1 MQEKKSKGLLRRI
14 MALTLVAILFYSSTV
29 VYINTLATSI
39 ENEIKHG
46 LDIET
51 IDDAEIHECD
61 DECLHECSEECV
73 EDCLI
78 ECDNPEEAE
87 EFEEAEEVAGEE
99 EEEGTWLPGDDI
111 DENLEFLK
119 QQLED
124 AFEAVIL
131 AQENAVRTLAN
142 ITALKEIYAMVYLCE
157 SYNVKQSPSLE
168 AETTISVFSGHTV
181 AINGVEFDD
190 GEFWYQV
197 SFYLLNDNVTEE
209 QEITEAD
216 FTLFTGYIES
226 SFLAYSDELLLS
238 WEAEYLVAWLNA
250 IIHYENSLF
259 ELEMYLSEPEVFEE
273 IEEYF
278 EDELEFLEEFDSF
291 FVGAAFASFAFADVG
306 IMANSFNLNTSPD
319 IEQFPESY
327 RPALYALKNKYPNWT
342 FVRMNTFH
350 NWTNS
355 VNGQLNPAHRSLIWD
370 TAIPTWRGA
379 WYEGRWHIA
388 TRDAVEHIMDPR
400 NNLTESWVFQFEQ
413 LTYNSSYHNL
423 SSMNNILQGTFMSG
437 TIHGDTRTYAQ
448 AFMNLGAS
456 NGISPYHLAG
466 RVRQEQ
472 GTAGTSALIS
482 GTHPGFEGFFNYFN
496 IGASGSTTAQVI
508 TNGLT
513 RARNEGWNT
522 RLKSLEG
529 GSRFIGNNY
538 IKKGQDT
545 LYLQKFNVTPT
556 NNGAYHHQYMQNIQ
570 APRTEAL
577 TVFNS
582 YRNALNNA
590 FVFKIPVY
598 AGMPE
603 TAVPVNPN
611 VRVISV
617 TINNHAASI
626 MIGNSLTLSATVLPN
641 DAANKKVTWSSSN
654 ESVATINRDTGVIT
668 PRAAGETTI
677 TVTTTDGS
685 NLSRTTT
692 VRVTDNVR
700 TFTLNQSSLTF
711 NGIGSESQ
719 TIIATATSLG
729 NVNLPVTWRSSDT
742 NVVTVS
748 ANGVVTPV
756 GVGNAVITASVTI
769 NGNVHERNCAV
780 NVVFVFVG
788 DPINAEMPGI
798 LPLIETIDFEQN
810 FPASAITVSASIT
823 DNGTLTYQWF
833 RNTQN
838 SNTGGIAISGATSAS
853 FTPPVSEAGTVYYYV
868 VVTNTIANNGD
879 GGNKTASITSSVIC
893 INVADTIAPT
903 GEINISGN
911 VFTDFLSTISFGLFY
926 RSSQTINITAQDVG
940 SGVDKI
946 EWLALNQEFDN
957 VTEARA
963 IGGWQIYN
971 NNSKPNLPADWK
983 GAVYARISDKA
994 GNVSVINSNGIVVYT
1009 DTINTDET
1017 IDYTKGTAEG
1027 ANLMLTLFGNTIAAV
1042 HNGAELVDSSNYK
1055 INISLDGN
1063 NGKITFN
1070 QTYLDSLPTNIPTVL
1085 TISYNPRGVIG
1096 AGTANAPSS
1105 TTLRIN
1111 VSAAKQATLSIINM
1125 PLSVTYL
1132 DKFVVGTSGGSG
1144 TGAVTFSSSNTD
1156 VAIVNETTGEVAIV
1170 GVGTFAITAIKAAD
1184 NIFESAAASIA
1195 NTAKQKSVTI
1205 MGVTAVDREFVS
1217 GKSTVGLIGGSLFGV
1232 AAIDANDSTKLGFN
1246 LGFGYMEDANA
1257 GDGKKVTTNITLTGS
1272 KANNYLLTQPSL
1284 TVNITKAT
1292 FASENQP
1299 KLVQYTDMANQNF
1312 DFNTLFGSL
1321 NVDGRD
1327 LVYSFGDISGPD
1339 IFEAGIE
1346 VIDGML
1352 TFALKAGN
1360 IGDKATIPVT
1370 VSGFTNFHDV
1380 TVKVVVMLTDKIPTI
1395 LTVIAPT
1402 TGLTYGSTIGE
1413 PTAIAEAG
1421 GDVFTFTYSGVLTNG
1436 EIYPETTDKPT
1447 KPGTYKVTAVL
1458 VSDTH
1463 AGIGLSQNFTIQKRN
1478 LSWGTGIVAG
1488 KIYDGETTADIL
1500 TEPGLNGVIND
1511 DDISIILGTASFIIA
1526 DAGSIP
1532 VVASGYS
1539 VEDSSDLWKYNLPS
1553 GLPAFANAVINPKEI
1568 TISGVTAVDRPYD
1581 GTKSVVLNGGELDG
1595 VLDFDVSRVGFT
1607 LGNGTM
1613 NTANVG
1619 ENQVVTN
1626 ISLTGLAGGNYLLI
1640 QPEGILVSI
1649 VKSNQNAPALKI
1661 FYTPINRKSY
1671 TVRISETLG
1680 AEYSFDGIEFGNAN
1694 TLTGKMPGD
1703 EITAYKRMAGTI
1715 NSYVGEIA
1723 SATLVLP
1730 EFAPVHEAKNESG
1743 SATESPSP
1751 AAPQETSSPTPV
1763 SGHTQNTK
1771 PNTPNQSAMG
1781 GQLPVNNVADNISH
1795 GAVDMEDEVETA
1807 IKVNNKPSEPEID
1820 VELDIDVVFESEEGF
1835 FTDDKRASER
1845 EMREIPMITALI
1857 AHEHFMIIIL
1867 VTLTAVS
1874 VVCGIAITVRMKKRN

>member
-14 MALTLVAILFYSSTV
+14 LALTLVAILFYSSTV

-39 ENEIKHG
+39 E
-46 LDIET
+46 IET
-51 IDDAEIHECD
+51 NNGFDIDTIDNAEIHECD
-61 DECLHECSEECV
+61 DECTHECTENCI
-73 EDCLI
+73 EDCI
-78 ECDNPEEAE
+78 KECDEL
-87 EFEEAEEVAGEE
+87 EEAEEVEIE
-99 EEEGTWLPGDDI
+99 IWLPGDDI
-111 DENLEFLK
+111 DENLEYLK

-124 AFEAVIL
+124 AFDAVTT
-131 AQENAVRTLAN
+131 AQENAVKTLAN
-142 ITALKEIYAMVYLCE
+142 ITAFKDIYAMVYLCE
-157 SYNVKQSPSLE
+157 SYDVKQSPSLE
-168 AETTISVFSGHTV
+168 AETVVSVFSGQTV
-181 AINGVEFDD
+181 VISGIDFTD

-197 SFYLLNDNVTEE
+197 SFYLLNDNVTAE
-209 QEITEAD
+209 QEITDAD
-216 FTLFTGYIES
+216 FTLFSGYIES
-226 SFLAYSDELLLS
+226 SFLAYSDELLLN

-273 IEEYF
+273 IEDYF

-291 FVGAAFASFAFADVG
+291 FVGAAFASFAFTDVG
-306 IMANSFNLNTSPD
+306 IMANSFNFSED

-350 NWTNS
+350 NWANS

-400 NNLTESWVFQFEQ
+400 NNLTESWIFQFEQ

-423 SSMNNILQGTFMSG
+423 SSMSNILQGTFMSG
-437 TIHGDTRTYAQ
+437 TIPGDTRSYAQ
-448 AFMNLGAS
+448 AFMTLGAN

-522 RLKSLEG
+522 RYKSLEG

-538 IKKGQDT
+538 IKRGQDT
-545 LYLQKFNVTPT
+545 LYLQKFNVTPA

-570 APRTEAL
+570 APRSEAV

-611 VRVISV
+611 VRVTSI
-617 TINNHAASI
+617 TINNHADSV
-626 MIGNSLTLSATVLPN
+626 MIGNSLTLSATVLPS
-641 DAANKKVTWSSSN
+641 DAANKKVIWSSSN

-668 PRAAGETTI
+668 PRTAGETTI

-692 VRVTDNVR
+692 VRVTDNIR
-700 TFTLNQSSLTF
+700 TFTLNESSLTF
-711 NGIGSESQ
+711 NGIGSETQ

-729 NVNLPVTWRSSDT
+729 NVNLPITWRSSDT

-769 NGNVHERNCAV
+769 NGTVHERTCAV

-788 DPINAEMPGI
+788 DPINAEMPEI
-798 LPLIETIDFEQN
+798 LPLIDTIDFEQN
-810 FPASAITVSASIT
+810 YPASAITVSASVA
-823 DNGTLTYQWF
+823 DNGTLSYQWF
-833 RNTQN
+833 RNAQN
-838 SNTGGIAISGATSAS
+838 TNTGGTVISGATSAN
-853 FTPPVSEAGTVYYYV
+853 FIPPVSEVGTVYYYV

-879 GGNKTASITSSVIC
+879 GGNKTASITSSVTAVT
-893 INVADTIAPT
+893 VADTIAPT

-911 VFTDFLSTISFGLFY
+911 IFTDFLSTITFGLFY

-957 VTEARA
+957 ASEARA
-963 IGGWQIYN
+963 IGGWQTYD
-971 NNSKPNLPADWK
+971 NNSKPTLPADWK

-1027 ANLMLTLFGNTIAAV
+1027 ASLMLALFGNTIAAV

-1055 INISLDGN
+1055 INISLDGT

-1070 QTYLDSLPTNIPTVL
+1070 QAYLDSLPTNIPTVL
-1085 TISYNPRGVIG
+1085 TISYNPQGVIG
-1096 AGTANAPSS
+1096 AGEANAPSS

-1111 VSAAKQATLSIINM
+1111 VSAAKQATLSITNM
-1125 PLSVTYL
+1125 PVSVTYL

-1144 TGAVTFSSSNTD
+1144 SGAVTFSSSNTD
-1156 VAIVNETTGEVAIV
+1156 AAIVNETTGEVTIV
-1170 GVGTFAITAIKAAD
+1170 GIGTFAITAIKAAD
-1184 NIFESAAASIA
+1184 NIFESAAVSIA
-1195 NTAKQKSVTI
+1195 NTAKQKSLTI
-1205 MGVTAVDREFVS
+1205 TGVTTIDREFVN
-1217 GKSTVGLIGGSLFGV
+1217 GKTTVELIGGSLVGV
-1232 AAIDANDSTKLGFN
+1232 AAIDANDSSKLGFS
-1246 LGFGYMEDANA
+1246 LGVGYMENANA
-1257 GDGKKVTTNITLTGS
+1257 GDGKKVTTNIILTGS
-1272 KANNYLLTQPSL
+1272 LAHNYRLTQPSL
-1284 TVNITKAT
+1284 TVNIAKAAFT
-1292 FASENQP
+1292 SSDQP
-1299 KLVQYTDMANQNF
+1299 KLVQYTNLANQNF
-1312 DFNTLFGSL
+1312 DFNTLLGSL
-1321 NVDGRD
+1321 NVDGKE
-1327 LVYSFGDISGPD
+1327 LVYSIGDISGSD
-1339 IFEAGIE
+1339 IFKVDIE
-1346 VIDGML
+1346 VIDDVL
-1352 TFALKAGN
+1352 IFALKGGN

-1380 TVKVVVMLTDKIPTI
+1380 TVNVVVTLTDKIPTI
-1395 LTVIAPT
+1395 LTVTVPT
-1402 TGLTYGSTIGE
+1402 TGLMYGSTIGD

-1421 GDVFTFTYSGVLTNG
+1421 GDVFTFTYSGVLANG
-1436 EIYPETTDKPT
+1436 TIYAETTDKPT
-1447 KPGTYKVTAVL
+1447 KPGTYTVTAIL

-1463 AGIGLSQNFTIQKRN
+1463 AGIGLSQSFTIQKRN
-1478 LSWGTGIVAG
+1478 LSWSTGIVAG

-1511 DDISIILGTASFIIA
+1511 DDISIILGTASFSKA

-1532 VVASGYS
+1532 VVANGYS

-1553 GLPAFANAVINPKEI
+1553 GLPPFANAVISPREI
-1568 TISGVTAVDRPYD
+1568 TISGVTAVERPYD
-1581 GTKSVVLNGGELDG
+1581 GTKSVELDGGELAG
-1595 VLDFDVSRVGFT
+1595 VLDIDVSRVGFT

-1619 ENQVVTN
+1619 ENEVVTN
-1626 ISLTGLAGGNYLLI
+1626 ILLTGLAGGNYHLI

-1649 VKSNQNAPALKI
+1649 VKANQNAPDLKI
-1661 FYTPINRKSY
+1661 FYAPVNRTSY

-1680 AEYSFDGIEFGNAN
+1680 AEYSFDGIEFGSAN
-1694 TLTGKMPGD
+1694 TLTGKLPGD

-1723 SATLVLP
+1723 SATLILP
-1730 EFAPVHEAKNESG
+1730 DFAPL
-1743 SATESPSP
+1743 
-1751 AAPQETSSPTPV
+1751 PQETIPPTQSEGGSVTETPSPEPSPTPV
-1763 SGHTQNTK
+1763 SGQTQNTNS
-1771 PNTPNQSAMG
+1771 NTPSQSTTG
-1781 GQLPVNNVADNISH
+1781 GQVQVNDVADELD
-1795 GAVDMEDEVETA
+1795 VEDVGEEA
-1807 IKVNNKPSEPEID
+1807 ESAGKVNNKTDEVGIDNDAVEEPEN
-1820 VELDIDVVFESEEGF
+1820 DVVLESKEGI
-1835 FTDDKRASER
+1835 FTDDTRASER
-1845 EMREIPMITALI
+1845 EMFQVPMITALI